1 MHATGSSL
9 SKHMLMIRMTE
20 GVLLLGAFLV
30 SILLFFF
37 GNSQVFPLGIADFIF
52 FSILAF
58 FFALY
63 RPGWAFLIFLALLPF
78 EMVDISPGVLPLSFR
93 PYQLLAGVILL
104 SMSIRFATKRLPFPI
119 MRFRWFDTL
128 PIIFGI
134 GGVLS
139 ISCSAD
145 VPSAAKQAVIVFSF
159 VAIYFLSRQFLG
171 GARDARRIV
180 LFLVLSSVGTALF
193 ALWQSVRFTAGHAAF
208 EAMPGRPNAFFSEPD
223 WLGMFFILSGTIALA
238 LLFLDLTRNRVTEGG
253 MLSGH
258 LLSGWCWRI
267 FRQYAVLLLSFVF
280 LALSW
285 TGILLTVARSA
296 WVGLALSSFLFPTLL
311 LWEGSWRLRSWQWT
325 RMAKGCV
332 LVVLSFVAA
341 ILVIRGFR
349 LTTFDLTDRAGST
362 ASGQQEITVSCDT
375 PGVLPK
381 SIESVS
387 ELASYGCRFIRLEDV
402 NAEQAAGK
410 FVTTV
415 FRPDPSIEARRA
427 ISQKTT
433 EILVSHWLFGI
444 GWGGIGNILGTDDRG
459 ASLNASNAFLEAWI
473 GGGLIS
479 ALSFLMLWTLV
490 PLYALRR
497 FFVSARESDQDSY
510 RAIAVFFLL
519 SWVGFTVFNLFN
531 SGILLGFVWV
541 WLGGIGII
549 ATREK

>member
-1 MHATGSSL
+1 
-9 SKHMLMIRMTE
+9 MIRMTE

-37 GNSQVFPLGIADFIF
+37 GNSQVFPLGITDFIF

-78 EMVDISPGVLPLSFR
+78 EMVDISPGVLPLSLR
-93 PYQLLAGVILL
+93 PYQLLSGVILL
-104 SMSIRFATKRLPFPI
+104 SMGIRFATKRLPFPI

-145 VPSAAKQAVIVFSF
+145 VPSAAKQAVVVFSF

-208 EAMPGRPNAFFSEPD
+208 EVMPGRPNAFFSEPD

-238 LLFLDLTRNRVTEGG
+238 LLFLDLTRNRVTEGE

-258 LLSGWCWRI
+258 LLSDRCRRT
-267 FRQYAVLLLSFVF
+267 FRQSAVLLLSFAF

-296 WVGLALSSFLFPTLL
+296 WVGFALSSFLFPMLL
-311 LWEGSWRLRSWQWT
+311 LWEDSWRLRSWQWT
-325 RMAKGCV
+325 RMAKGYV
-332 LVVLSFVAA
+332 IIALSFVAA

-375 PGVLPK
+375 SGVLPK

-387 ELASYGCRFIRLEDV
+387 ELASYGCRFIRLEDM

-459 ASLNASNAFLEAWI
+459 ASLNASNAFLEAWL

-497 FFVSARESDQDSY
+497 FFVSARESDQGSY

-549 ATREK
+549 AVREK